1 MGYCG
6 EKRGQMAA
14 YDRWLIETYS
24 VGRWGGGSSIFY
36 ITSLFYIRTQTLPLE
51 NGSGGWGEGDL
62 GPEHMLKS
70 ECV

>member
-1 MGYCG
+1 MGG
-6 EKRGQMAA
+6 
-14 YDRWLIETYS
+14 
-24 VGRWGGGSSIFY
+24 GGGSSIFY

-51 NGSGGWGEGDL
+51 NGLGGCL